1 MMQGSARIAA
11 AYITGYTEKE
21 ETTVEKHVKNIEKI
35 KAYGIAL
42 HKKKIADRTWKQ
54 GKNKLRA
61 YTVEG
66 DEDVIAVYG
75 KGGYLEIPTQKAEA
89 LALMLI
95 DAAFMAEK
103 KKQAKTIKYVKL
115 GDEYVS
121 ALDGEYPGMQRYRQ
135 IGETMTAIG

>member
-1 MMQGSARIAA
+1 MTRRSA
-11 AYITGYTEKE
+11 GKKE
-21 ETTVEKHVKNIEKI
+21 ETTVEKHGKNIEKI
-35 KAYGIAL
+35 KAYGLAL
-42 HKKKIADRTWKQ
+42 HKKKMADRTWKR

-95 DAAFMAEK
+95 DAAEDAAFMAEK

>member
-1 MMQGSARIAA
+1 MERQG
-11 AYITGYTEKE
+11 
-21 ETTVEKHVKNIEKI
+21 KNIEKI
-35 KAYGIAL
+35 KAYGLAL
-42 HKKKIADRTWKQ
+42 HKKRVAERTWKR
-54 GKNKLRA
+54 GKNKLSA

-66 DEDVIAVYG
+66 DEETICVYG

-89 LALMLI
+89 LALMLVDAAE

-121 ALDGEYPGMQRYRQ
+121 ALDGEYPGMRRYRK

>member
-1 MMQGSARIAA
+1 M
-11 AYITGYTEKE
+11 
-21 ETTVEKHVKNIEKI
+21 EKHVKNIEKI
-35 KAYGIAL
+35 KAYGLAL
-42 HKKKIADRTWKQ
+42 HKKKMADRTWKR

-95 DAAFMAEK
+95 DAAEDAAFMAEK